1 MNTTKNILD
10 KKENAYLEEKET
22 KKTVEEYS
30 KTIFTKGYAQ
40 GYEKGF
46 KEGQM
51 FLIQKFKTTLDS
63 VEEILKSQKS

>member
-1 MNTTKNILD
+1 MNKIILILIT
-10 KKENAYLEEKET
+10 ASML
-22 KKTVEEYS
+22 
-30 KTIFTKGYAQ
+30 FTKGYAQ

>member
-1 MNTTKNILD
+1 MHILR
-10 KKENAYLEEKET
+10 KKKQ

-63 VEEILKSQKS
+63 VEEILKSKKS